1 MARYNAWAN
10 HRLFDACAALAEA
23 EYLAER
29 PAFFRSL
36 HGTLSHLLVVD
47 RLWFARIVGSAP
59 PHRSLDELPYGDF
72 LGLRVA
78 REAEDAQIVE
88 YVDGWAEAD
97 FDRLITYTTVA
108 GERHGDRLSDLLS
121 HVFNHGTHHRGQAHD
136 QLSQTEVAPPPI
148 DLIYYLRE
156 TG

>member
-10 HRLFDACAALAEA
+10 HRLFDACAALPEA
-23 EYLAER
+23 DYLAER
-29 PAFFRSL
+29 PAFFGSL

-47 RLWFARIVGSAP
+47 RLWFARIVGAAP

-88 YVDGWAEAD
+88 YIDGWAEAD
-97 FDRLITYTTVA
+97 FDRPVTYTTVA
-108 GERHGDRLSDLLS
+108 GERHTDRLSDLLS
-121 HVFNHGTHHRGQAHD
+121 HVFNHATHHRGQAHD
-136 QLSQTEVAPPPI
+136 QLSQTEAAPPPL

-156 TG
+156 IG

>member
-10 HRLFDACAALAEA
+10 HRLFEACAALPEA
-23 EYLAER
+23 AYLAER
-29 PAFFRSL
+29 PAFFGSL

-47 RLWFARIVGSAP
+47 RLWFARIVGAAA
-59 PHRSLDELPYGDF
+59 PHRALDELPYGDF

-88 YVDGWAEAD
+88 HVDGWEEDD
-97 FDRLITYTTVA
+97 FGRPLTYTTVA
-108 GERHGDRLSDLLS
+108 GERNTDRLSDLLS
-121 HVFNHGTHHRGQAHD
+121 HVFNHATHHRGQAHD
-136 QLSQTEVAPPPI
+136 QLSQTAVAPPPL
-148 DLIYYLRE
+148 DLIYYLRV